1 MIKFN
6 LYNFYNFFLY
16 RKKVY
21 SLETILFDKC
31 GIKLKIIYI
40 FIFNKNKN
48 KKIEKLIFCKF
59 IYISYSL
66 K

>member
-16 RKKVY
+16 RKKMY

-31 GIKLKIIYI
+31 DIKLKAKYKLKIINT
-40 FIFNKNKN
+40 FIKLKLKKN
-48 KKIEKLIFCKF
+48 
-59 IYISYSL
+59 
-66 K
+66 